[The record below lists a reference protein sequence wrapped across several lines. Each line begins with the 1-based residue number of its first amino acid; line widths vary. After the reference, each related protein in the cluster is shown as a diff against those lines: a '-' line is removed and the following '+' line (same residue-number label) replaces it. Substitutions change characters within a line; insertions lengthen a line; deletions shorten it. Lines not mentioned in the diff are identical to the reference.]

1 MLTRQERARQFLP
14 FDALTGLREALKK
27 NEKAIYQFVEKTAW
41 KALKKKEIEQEDKI
55 LLSEESEE
63 YLSECLNELSI
74 EDYIEVKYYNYSLK
88 RYVSYKGY
96 VKKIDNVKKKIIFE
110 GEIKISI
117 ADIIDIKHL

>member
-14 FDALTGLREALKK
+14 FDALTGLREALR
-27 NEKAIYQFVEKTAW
+27 
-41 KALKKKEIEQEDKI
+41 KKEIEQEDKI